1 MTGTRANQV
10 RYSEVCDEDLRL
22 LLGFVLRRMADDDG
36 SRKVILRSAGAHAF
50 HMTRDDGVQA
60 GIDEPQFGG

>member
-1 MTGTRANQV
+1 
-10 RYSEVCDEDLRL
+10 
-22 LLGFVLRRMADDDG
+22 MADDDG

-60 GIDEPQFGG
+60 ARANSERVQRLASALMGRP